1 MTIANLE
8 TLLCNEGVPVNSTVR
23 TRSIFYDRDDNIM
36 YVRFKESV
44 TDSWMSKN
52 SIWISLAIKDICWGK
67 VRTHHIQSV
76 LPYFEASIEEID
88 EVMNDHNIVDI
99 EYEFVDRRWN
109 SVPGQS
115 VPKSLYDCLC
125 SELSE
130 FEAGDHAVYEVCDNI
145 SESFN
150 AKNRM
155 YIYVKI
161 VKKISDNS
169 ESFPFYLINTGDE
182 GDIEARSHRLYKVV
196 RTSCVSTTEVDK
208 YTQQQIDSSLV
219 RSEIY
224 QTVEETLVDEWRLG
238 QEEFK
243 IMMRSLLLRWHPDKN
258 KNSSFCGD
266 VFMHITAFAKR
277 LQSGEIDVSKIN
289 KYRDRGSHQW
299 QEEMKRA
306 TDATCGENEEYVFDV
321 GDFADKVRKRN
332 DRQHG
337 NEQNERNYTLPD
349 PQPGRGEVWIRQA
362 KDDMA
367 AANISLITA
376 TGRTYNWVCVQSH
389 QVNITYIVFAL
400 FSYFSLFFSL
410 SLCIVYVFVCF
421 VLFCFVFLSFAF
433 LFAVPDVRAKAAVE
447 NLNFA
452 VVEGFYDA
460 FGIEL
465 FFGGNEF

>member
-1 MTIANLE
+1 
-8 TLLCNEGVPVNSTVR
+8 
-23 TRSIFYDRDDNIM
+23 
-36 YVRFKESV
+36 
-44 TDSWMSKN
+44 
-52 SIWISLAIKDICWGK
+52 
-67 VRTHHIQSV
+67 V

-115 VPKSLYDCLC
+115 VPESLYDCLC

-130 FEAGDHAVYEVCDNI
+130 FEPGDHAVYEVCDNI
-145 SESFN
+145 SESFD

-161 VKKISDNS
+161 VKKISDDS

-182 GDIEARSHRLYKVV
+182 GDIDARSHRLYKVV
-196 RTSCVSTTEVDK
+196 RTSCVSTTEVDT
-208 YTQQQIDSSLV
+208 YAEQQIDSSLA
-219 RSEIY
+219 RSALY
-224 QTVEETLVDEWRLG
+224 QTVEETLVEAWRLG

-243 IMMRSLLLRWHPDKN
+243 IVMRRLILRWHPDKN

-337 NEQNERNYTLPD
+337 NEQDERNYTLPD

-367 AANISLITA
+367 AAKISLITA
-376 TGRTYNWVCVQSH
+376 TDRTYNWVCVQSH
-389 QVNITYIVFAL
+389 QVNITYIVFI
-400 FSYFSLFFSL
+400 YFIFFVIFL
-410 SLCIVYVFVCF
+410 EKGI
-421 VLFCFVFLSFAF
+421 FVFCNMQLICTVCYYINSR
-433 LFAVPDVRAKAAVE
+433 VQHRWCND
-447 NLNFA
+447 
-452 VVEGFYDA
+452 
-460 FGIEL
+460 
-465 FFGGNEF
+465 

>member
-1 MTIANLE
+1 MSQRKQVNKDVLDQIQYKLKSLRVLAIAQLE
-8 TLLCNEGVPVNSTVR
+8 TVLCNEGMHINSTVQH
-23 TRSIFYDRDDNIM
+23 RSIFYDRDANIM
-36 YVRFKESV
+36 YVRFKESA
-44 TDSWMSKN
+44 TDSWILQN
-52 SIWISLAIKDICWGK
+52 SHWISLAIQYICLGK
-67 VRTHHIQSV
+67 VSKHYIRSM
-76 LPYFEASIEEID
+76 LPYFEASIEELD
-88 EVMNDHNIVDI
+88 EVMKEYDIVDI

-115 VPKSLYDCLC
+115 VPESLYDCLC

-130 FEAGDHAVYEVCDNI
+130 FEPGDHAVYEVCDNI
-145 SESFN
+145 SESFD

-161 VKKISDNS
+161 VKKISDDS

-182 GDIEARSHRLYKVV
+182 GDIDARSHRLYKVV
-196 RTSCVSTTEVDK
+196 RTSCVSTTEVDT
-208 YTQQQIDSSLV
+208 YAEQQIDSSLA
-219 RSEIY
+219 RSALY
-224 QTVEETLVDEWRLG
+224 QSVEETLVEAWRLG

-243 IMMRSLLLRWHPDKN
+243 IVMRRLILRWHPDKN

-321 GDFADKVRKRN
+321 GDFADKVRTRN

-337 NEQNERNYTLPD
+337 NEQDERNYTLPD

-367 AANISLITA
+367 AAKISLITA
-376 TGRTYNWVCVQSH
+376 TDRTYNWVCVQSH
-389 QVNITYIVFAL
+389 QVNITYIVFI
-400 FSYFSLFFSL
+400 YFIF
-410 SLCIVYVFVCF
+410 FVCF
-421 VLFCFVFLSFAF
+421 LEKGFL
-433 LFAVPDVRAKAAVE
+433 
-447 NLNFA
+447 
-452 VVEGFYDA
+452 
-460 FGIEL
+460 
-465 FFGGNEF
+465 